1 MQAPVETEQLGTPET
16 LGGGGYVM
24 AVGVCWEIEM
34 ALRVALTTVLSLGP
48 FLGDLTNVLRCPVRD
63 AHHQ

>member
-1 MQAPVETEQLGTPET
+1 
-16 LGGGGYVM
+16 M